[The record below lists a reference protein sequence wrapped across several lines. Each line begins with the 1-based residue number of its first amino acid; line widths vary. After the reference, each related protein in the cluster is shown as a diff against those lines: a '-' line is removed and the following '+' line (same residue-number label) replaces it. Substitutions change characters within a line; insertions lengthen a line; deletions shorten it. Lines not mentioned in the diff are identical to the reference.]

1 MLKSLFI
8 KDYALIEKIN
18 IEFGGGLN
26 IITGETGAGKS
37 ILIDAMGLLL
47 GERAN
52 TEVVRKG
59 SEKAVVEGIFDVES
73 NYKVKNFFETN
84 ELEFQNEL
92 ILRREIS
99 LKGSNRCF
107 INDSPVNLNIIK
119 DLGNLMVDL
128 HGQHDHQSLLR
139 NETHIEFV
147 DEFGDTHELLR
158 NYRWLYSSLTKLKSD
173 LNQLVEKEQ
182 TLKEK
187 KDIYAFQIKEI
198 DFISPVEDEDEKISN
213 DLKILENSEKLL
225 ELTSSVYSQLYETE
239 NSLFDSFNS
248 VKQKLDE
255 LANID
260 KSFSEIRDESNTVST
275 LLGDI
280 AEFLRKY
287 NSKIEL
293 DPEKLEGMRER
304 LASLTMLRKK
314 YGGSLKAVI
323 EFRNKIGKEFEL
335 AENYSASIK
344 QLEDKIN
351 AVRETCGAAAEKL
364 SKKRIEIS
372 KKIEKEVQE
381 VLKELGI
388 KDSVFKVKI
397 EHQTAEQNT
406 DDYIISKN
414 KKFRYDN
421 HGIDS
426 VEFYISTNAGEDPK
440 PLIKVA
446 SGGEVS
452 RVMLAM
458 KTILAKN
465 DKLPLLIFDEID
477 TGISGKI
484 AQKVGQ
490 TMKSLASYH
499 QIISITHLPQIAG
512 LADHHYSVEK
522 KIVGERVVSL
532 VTKLNDNSRVRE
544 VAKLLSGEN
553 ITEASLKSAKE
564 LIGLN

>member
-59 SEKAVVEGIFDVES
+59 SDKAVVEGFFDVES
-73 NYKVKNFFETN
+73 NHKVKSFFEAN
-84 ELEFQNEL
+84 ELDFQNEL

-119 DLGNLMVDL
+119 ELGNLMVDL

-158 NYRWLYSSLTKLKSD
+158 NYRWLYSSLNKLKSD
-173 LNQLVEKEQ
+173 LDQLIQKEQ
-182 TLKEK
+182 SLKEK

-198 DFISPVEDEDEKISN
+198 DSISPVEDEDEQISN

-225 ELTSSVYSQLYETE
+225 ELTSVVYSELYESE

-248 VKQKLDE
+248 VKHKLDE
-255 LANID
+255 LASID

-287 NSKIEL
+287 NSKIDL

-323 EFRNKIGKEFEL
+323 ELRNKIGKEFEL

-364 SKKRIEIS
+364 SRKRIEIS
-372 KKIEKEVQE
+372 KSIEKEVQE

-397 EHQTAEQNT
+397 EQQSAEQNVN
-406 DDYIISKN
+406 DFIISKN
-414 KKFRYDN
+414 KKFKYDN

-490 TMKSLASYH
+490 TMKSLASFH

-512 LADHHYSVEK
+512 LADHHYAVEK
-522 KIVGERVVSL
+522 KIIGERVVSL
-532 VTKLNDNSRVRE
+532 VTKLNETSRVKE
-544 VAKLLSGEN
+544 IAKLLSGEN
-553 ITEASLKSAKE
+553 ITDASLKSARE
-564 LIGLN
+564 LIGL